1 MGNQAERCLLFSSS
15 PLLPS
20 PGVQLQ
26 GSRLN
31 ANFPQTVRPL
41 RTMALAL
48 EAAILTP
55 GSRNATRLR
64 SGATPATTTTTHAGT
79 ETTVSSRSA
88 TGTGALVFAT
98 NLATGKPRTS
108 ATWVWTQTTAG
119 WATIVRTRA
128 LVGALLLLLA
138 ALTTALLLA
147 LDPAALKLTPRSA
160 TAPRSIAT
168 LVWTPMGVGMA
179 TTVSAR

>member
-41 RTMALAL
+41 WTMVLAL
-48 EAAILTP
+48 EAAISTP

-128 LVGALLLLLA
+128 LVDALP
-138 ALTTALLLA
+138 LA

-160 TAPRSIAT
+160 TARRSIAT
-168 LVWTPMGVGMA
+168 LVWTPRGVGTA
-179 TTVSAR
+179 TTVSTR